1 MNSIKRLESKF
12 LSVLKRLSHLAT
24 LLVCCT
30 SLTAAD
36 AVKLPPPA
44 PAPVEFT
51 RDIAPLFAAK
61 CLSCHGPSKSKGD
74 LRLDFKAFALRG
86 GESGKVIVPGK
97 SSDSKL
103 MHLVAGLEADNIMP
117 PTGERL
123 SAAQIG
129 LLRRLL
135 QLNMLQE

>member
-30 SLTAAD
+30 SLAAAD

-51 RDIAPLFAAK
+51 RDIAPIFAVK
-61 CLSCHGPSKSKGD
+61 CLKCHGATKQKGD
-74 LRLDFKAFALRG
+74 LRLDLKAFALRG
-86 GESGKVIVPGK
+86 GESGKVIVPSK
-97 SSDSKL
+97 SSDSRKPL
-103 MHLVAGLEADNIMP
+103 
-117 PTGERL
+117 T
-123 SAAQIG
+123 
-129 LLRRLL
+129 
-135 QLNMLQE
+135 